1 MNVNEIILKELETI
15 QNPDDGSPDPM
26 KSDEKRFSVSY
37 GMFKDFTVRLKKN
50 QDFAIVGNYVKKQFT
65 SSNHP
70 NKQKAFGNYFYDLN
84 FGSILK
90 TQYVLKIAEPALTA
104 IQAVPDIN
112 IMSNVSLQIGQ
123 AVKDASANVQSTIA
137 YVQTETEA
145 GKANHNVPDDSDYIG
160 NKMEELKELA
170 NANPGDDKDKLR
182 ALGVLF
188 SRYYGSLIRDPK
200 EILEKAKRVA
210 GIKKSST
217 EEVGKEF
224 EEMVI
229 NDPTNPAILN
239 FLREGLEKPSE
250 DEIQKGTEALNAF
263 KGAKKPGKKEMRDAY
278 FKLIGSLNYH
288 IKTGF
293 KLFKSEQADA
303 IAELY
308 EKEMKENLFEKI
320 TVEIANNKLDKQG
333 WEESQWASAAGFLK
347 GLKEY
352 IKIEKEQGEI
362 AAEDDKAQQQNRWKE
377 RYKEFKFVA
386 GQPEDVGVDNVQ
398 KYYKRSLVAYN
409 KDLFKEAN
417 DILNKI
423 ESDTLDGDGWKEIR
437 KKIAKRKYNELDTLY
452 REFIKIMGKKEED
465 VERFMNEK
473 HSGFMELR
481 YAYGSASDLPEKLH
495 ELEDEFKKQLVVI
508 KNLLGKAKKQKD
520 TREKKEQEVA
530 PLVEKMLQAQNIKEF
545 QEKYMIA
552 YNEYSN
558 SDTNIAQMKTKLEK
572 YIKDIKAPVFSLGAE
587 EFMRHYSTYKNDS
600 HPKNI
605 SSFGLN
611 RKKEIIEKIAQ
622 LVEKEPEAPKG
633 KPKEKTSAKKKPG
646 EEIIKYLEDTIIPHL
661 DTKRNDRAQEAV
673 QRIER
678 QIQRF
683 KDKTITLDKFLSI
696 KNQWLKWY
704 DKTKTGKTVQEQL
717 TKILAPYLMERI
729 KNRKPIDN
737 RLINMIKPRK
747 SQKGK
752 ST

>member
-1 MNVNEIILKELETI
+1 MNVNEIILKELDAI
-15 QNPDDGSPDPM
+15 PGPAGPDGEPSPDPM

-90 TQYVLKIAEPALTA
+90 TQYVLKIAEPALGE
-104 IQAVPDIN
+104 IKGVPDIN

-123 AVKDASANVQSTIA
+123 AVKGVIGGLVATMNDVQSSTIK
-137 YVQTETEA
+137 
-145 GKANHNVPDDSDYIG
+145 GKAKHNVPDDSDYIG
-160 NKMEELKELA
+160 NKMEELTELEVA
-170 NANPGDDKDKLR
+170 ASKTGDDKDKLR

-263 KGAKKPGKKEMRDAY
+263 KIASKADKPAMKKAY
-278 FKLIGSLNYH
+278 FELIGSLNYH

-308 EKEMKENLFEKI
+308 KKATGDNLFE
-320 TVEIANNKLDKQG
+320 EIETAIAKLFPSGTSYKDRPNEKY
-333 WEESQWASAAGFLK
+333 WKSATAFLE
-347 GLKEY
+347 GLGAY
-352 IKIEKEQGEI
+352 INIEKTM
-362 AAEDDKAQQQNRWKE
+362 AADSAKYRTRKTEKEAVKRKKLYRE
-377 RYKEFKFVA
+377 RYEEFKFVA
-386 GQPEDVGVDNVQ
+386 EQPEGKVGIDNVKDFYSKALAFYKAE
-398 KYYKRSLVAYN
+398 KY
-409 KDLFKEAN
+409 KEAN
-417 DILNKI
+417 DMLDKIKKKGTLGESSWAEIKKKIAGTRIKKLEEKWKAYKSLAGEPKPPEFEELKGQIYGDKGLISFYKSYTGDPDHPFHDRQRAFDKTINNLDNAIKYLKKKKSAVNISDKDLKAI
-423 ESDTLDGDGWKEIR
+423 ESD
-437 KKIAKRKYNELDTLY
+437 
-452 REFIKIMGKKEED
+452 
-465 VERFMNEK
+465 
-473 HSGFMELR
+473 
-481 YAYGSASDLPEKLH
+481 
-495 ELEDEFKKQLVVI
+495 
-508 KNLLGKAKKQKD
+508 
-520 TREKKEQEVA
+520 
-530 PLVEKMLQAQNIKEF
+530 
-545 QEKYMIA
+545 
-552 YNEYSN
+552 
-558 SDTNIAQMKTKLEK
+558 
-572 YIKDIKAPVFSLGAE
+572 
-587 EFMRHYSTYKNDS
+587 
-600 HPKNI
+600 
-605 SSFGLN
+605 
-611 RKKEIIEKIAQ
+611 
-622 LVEKEPEAPKG
+622 PKG
-633 KPKEKTSAKKKPG
+633 FG
-646 EEIIKYLEDTIIPHL
+646 GL
-661 DTKRNDRAQEAV
+661 D
-673 QRIER
+673 IE
-678 QIQRF
+678 
-683 KDKTITLDKFLSI
+683 
-696 KNQWLKWY
+696 
-704 DKTKTGKTVQEQL
+704 EQL
-717 TKILAPYLMERI
+717 TKKLAPYLMERI

-752 ST
+752 SK

>member
-15 QNPDDGSPDPM
+15 QNPDRDETEAGKKIPDPM

-70 NKQKAFGNYFYDLN
+70 NKKKAFGNYFYDLN

-90 TQYVLKIAEPALTA
+90 TQYILKIGEPALGE
-104 IQAVPDIN
+104 IQKVPDIN

-123 AVKDASANVQSTIA
+123 AVKGVIGGLVATMNDVQNSTIK
-137 YVQTETEA
+137 
-145 GKANHNVPDDSDYIG
+145 GKAEHNVPDDSDYIG

-263 KGAKKPGKKEMRDAY
+263 KTASKADKPAMKIAY
-278 FKLIGSLNYH
+278 FELIGSLDYH

-293 KLFKSEQADA
+293 KLFKSKQADA

-308 EKEMKENLFEKI
+308 GQQEGGPNLFVTI
-320 TVEIANNKLDKQG
+320 LKQ
-333 WEESQWASAAGFLK
+333 
-347 GLKEY
+347 
-352 IKIEKEQGEI
+352 
-362 AAEDDKAQQQNRWKE
+362 
-377 RYKEFKFVA
+377 
-386 GQPEDVGVDNVQ
+386 
-398 KYYKRSLVAYN
+398 
-409 KDLFKEAN
+409 
-417 DILNKI
+417 
-423 ESDTLDGDGWKEIR
+423 
-437 KKIAKRKYNELDTLY
+437 IAKKLNQDSN
-452 REFIKIMGKKEED
+452 KVGD
-465 VERFMNEK
+465 P
-473 HSGFMELR
+473 
-481 YAYGSASDLPEKLH
+481 GSASAFL
-495 ELEDEFKKQLVVI
+495 DE
-508 KNLLGKAKKQKD
+508 
-520 TREKKEQEVA
+520 
-530 PLVEKMLQAQNIKEF
+530 
-545 QEKYMIA
+545 
-552 YNEYSN
+552 
-558 SDTNIAQMKTKLEK
+558 LEK
-572 YIKDIKAPVFSLGAE
+572 YIKTEKNQGETAAE
-587 EFMRHYSTYKNDS
+587 EDKAGQKKRYRKEYKEYEFVANQPEGQKGVDNVKDFYSKSLRLYNAAEYKEANDELD
-600 HPKNI
+600 KI
-605 SSFGLN
+605 
-611 RKKEIIEKIAQ
+611 KKEGELGEGPWVAIKKSIAMARIDK
-622 LVEKEPEAPKG
+622 L
-633 KPKEKTSAKKKPG
+633 KEKWNAYESLAGESKPEGFEELKKQIYGDNGLKSFYKSYIGDPDHPFHDRQRGFDKTINNLDNAIKDLKKKQPSAKKKPSKEKAPAKKKRPQRG
-646 EEIIKYLEDTIIPHL
+646 NKSSQGKPFDHL
-661 DTKRNDRAQEAV
+661 LHE
-673 QRIER
+673 
-678 QIQRF
+678 
-683 KDKTITLDKFLSI
+683 
-696 KNQWLKWY
+696 
-704 DKTKTGKTVQEQL
+704 EQL

-752 ST
+752 SK